1 MASSRRRPAIE
12 RFDTAVTRW
21 TGPKPAASSGEGPG
35 LRQMRQTGPNTEVH
49 DMTISRFLIPLAALA
64 LTAGQGFA
72 QTATQP
78 ATPAKPTAPVTAPA
92 APAAQ
97 PAKPAVPTA
106 AQPAQTQKINI
117 NTATAAELDTLKGIG
132 EARSKKIIE
141 ERGKAKFKDFAD
153 LVKRGTL
160 PSNVEAE
167 IKDKITF

>member
-1 MASSRRRPAIE
+1 
-12 RFDTAVTRW
+12 
-21 TGPKPAASSGEGPG
+21 
-35 LRQMRQTGPNTEVH
+35 
-49 DMTISRFLIPLAALA
+49 MTMSRFLIPLVALA
-64 LTAGQGFA
+64 AMGGQAFA
-72 QTATQP
+72 QTATQAP
-78 ATPAKPTAPVTAPA
+78 SSAKPAAPVTAPA

-97 PAKPAVPTA
+97 ATPAAKPATPAVATPA
-106 AQPAQTQKINI
+106 ATQAKKINI

>member
-1 MASSRRRPAIE
+1 
-12 RFDTAVTRW
+12 
-21 TGPKPAASSGEGPG
+21 
-35 LRQMRQTGPNTEVH
+35 
-49 DMTISRFLIPLAALA
+49 MTMSRFLIPLVALA
-64 LTAGQGFA
+64 AMGGQAFA

-78 ATPAKPTAPVTAPA
+78 APSAKPAV
-92 APAAQ
+92 PAAQ
-97 PAKPAVPTA
+97 PAA
-106 AQPAQTQKINI
+106 AQAKKINI

>member
-1 MASSRRRPAIE
+1 
-12 RFDTAVTRW
+12 
-21 TGPKPAASSGEGPG
+21 
-35 LRQMRQTGPNTEVH
+35 
-49 DMTISRFLIPLAALA
+49 MTMSRFLIPLVALA
-64 LTAGQGFA
+64 AMGGQAFA
-72 QTATQP
+72 QTATP
-78 ATPAKPTAPVTAPA
+78 APSAAKPAAPVTAPA

-97 PAKPAVPTA
+97 AAPAAKPATPAVATPAA
-106 AQPAQTQKINI
+106 AQAKKINI

>member
-1 MASSRRRPAIE
+1 
-12 RFDTAVTRW
+12 
-21 TGPKPAASSGEGPG
+21 
-35 LRQMRQTGPNTEVH
+35 
-49 DMTISRFLIPLAALA
+49 MTMSRFLIPLVALA
-64 LTAGQGFA
+64 AMGGQAFA
-72 QTATQP
+72 QTATQAP
-78 ATPAKPTAPVTAPA
+78 APAKPAAPVTAPA
-92 APAAQ
+92 AQAAPA
-97 PAKPAVPTA
+97 AKPATPA
-106 AQPAQTQKINI
+106 AATPAATQAKKINI

>member
-1 MASSRRRPAIE
+1 
-12 RFDTAVTRW
+12 
-21 TGPKPAASSGEGPG
+21 
-35 LRQMRQTGPNTEVH
+35 
-49 DMTISRFLIPLAALA
+49 MTMSRFLLPLVALAAMG
-64 LTAGQGFA
+64 GQAFA
-72 QTATQP
+72 QTATQAP
-78 ATPAKPTAPVTAPA
+78 AAAKPAAPVTAPA

-97 PAKPAVPTA
+97 AAPAAKPATPA
-106 AQPAQTQKINI
+106 AQPAAAQAKKINI

>member
-1 MASSRRRPAIE
+1 
-12 RFDTAVTRW
+12 
-21 TGPKPAASSGEGPG
+21 
-35 LRQMRQTGPNTEVH
+35 
-49 DMTISRFLIPLAALA
+49 MTMSRFLLPLVALAAMG
-64 LTAGQGFA
+64 GQAFA
-72 QTATQP
+72 QTATQAP
-78 ATPAKPTAPVTAPA
+78 SSAKPAAPVTAPA

-97 PAKPAVPTA
+97 ATPAAKPATPAVATPA
-106 AQPAQTQKINI
+106 ATQAKKINN